1 MKRGSSRTIVALS
14 VLTGIQI
21 LVAGVSRAEN
31 WPAWRGPTGVG
42 RSAEEHLPLTWD
54 GKSGQNVLWKVSL
67 AGTTGHSC
75 PIVWGD
81 RVFLTTAAKQTP
93 EQEESKQVPEHH
105 LACYQ
110 AGDGK
115 LLWRTPIAPGK
126 NPAGYAIYAVPTP
139 ATDGKVVYAWF
150 GSAVLAAVGSDGK
163 LLWRKERPGPFTLN
177 PGICSSPILYK
188 DTVILLCDQ
197 GRGKGFLQGL
207 DKKTGEVTWQQKREK
222 VSYNNTTPVL
232 IKVSGKPQVVIAA
245 SNAVQ
250 GLGPADGEIIWWCKA
265 RGFGE
270 SPAFGGGL
278 IYADKGGNE
287 TAVCVDPTGSGDVTD
302 THVKWRIDK
311 SPGEY
316 SSPVIAGKYVYKAR
330 GEEDIVCLDL
340 ATGKEFYTAE
350 LDGVS
355 NLASPFATAD
365 GRVYF
370 ATAGKS
376 YVIAAGPKPALL
388 ATNDLRGEMAGS
400 SPAVS
405 GGRIFIR
412 GRKFL
417 YCIGS
422 K

>member
-1 MKRGSSRTIVALS
+1 MKRSTSRTVFVWAAW
-14 VLTGIQI
+14 
-21 LVAGVSRAEN
+21 AGLCLASPWVSRAEN
-31 WPAWRGPTGVG
+31 WPGWRGPTGVG
-42 RSAEEHLPLTWD
+42 CSAEKGLPLKWD
-54 GKSGQNVLWKVSL
+54 GKTGENVLWKASL
-67 AGTTGHSC
+67 AETTGHSS

-81 RVFLTTAAKQTP
+81 RIFLTTAAKQTR
-93 EQEESKQVPEHH
+93 EQEERKEVPEHH

-110 AGDGK
+110 AADGK
-115 LLWRTPIAPGK
+115 MLWRTPIPPGK
-126 NPAGYAIYAVPTP
+126 QPAGYAIYAVPTP
-139 ATDGKVVYAWF
+139 VTDGEVVYAWF
-150 GSAVLAAVGSDGK
+150 GSAVLAAVDSGGK
-163 LLWRKERPGPFTLN
+163 LLWRKERPGPFDLN

-207 DKKTGEVTWQQKREK
+207 DKKTGEVRWQQKREK
-222 VSYNNTTPVL
+222 VSHNNTTPVL
-232 IKVSGKPQVVIAA
+232 TQVSGKPQMVIAA

-250 GLGPADGEIIWWCKA
+250 GLDPASGEIIWWCKA

-270 SPAFGGGL
+270 SPAVGGGL
-278 IYADKGGNE
+278 VYADKGCDE
-287 TAVCVDPTGSGDVTD
+287 PAVCVDPTGKGDVTD

-316 SSPVIAGKYVYKAR
+316 SSPVIAGKHVYKAR
-330 GEEDIVCLDL
+330 RDEDIVCLDL
-340 ATGKEFYTAE
+340 TTGKELYTAK
-350 LDGVS
+350 LDGIS
-355 NLASPFATAD
+355 KLASPFATAD
-365 GRVYF
+365 GHVYF

-376 YVIAAGPKPALL
+376 YVIKAGPSLEVL
-388 ATNDLRGEMAGS
+388 ATNDLGGEMDGS

-405 GGRIFIR
+405 GGRVFIR

>member
-1 MKRGSSRTIVALS
+1 MKRSSFRTIVALA
-14 VLTGIQI
+14 VFAGIQI

-42 RSAEEHLPLTWD
+42 RSAEKHLPLKWD
-54 GKSGQNVLWKVSL
+54 GKSGENVLWKAPL

-81 RVFLTTAAKQTP
+81 RVFLTTAAKQTR

-105 LACYQ
+105 LICYQ
-110 AGDGK
+110 AADGK
-115 LLWRTPIAPGK
+115 VLWRTLIPPGK
-126 NPAGYAIYAVPTP
+126 QPAGYAIYAVPTP
-139 ATDGKVVYAWF
+139 VTDGKVVYAWF
-150 GSAVLAAVGSDGK
+150 GSAVLAAVDSGGK

-207 DKKTGEVTWQQKREK
+207 DKKTGEVKWQQKREK
-222 VSYNNTTPVL
+222 VSCNNTTPVL
-232 IKVSGKPQVVIAA
+232 IEVNGKCQMVIAA

-250 GLGPADGEIIWWCKA
+250 GLDPASGEIIWWCKSP
-265 RGFGE
+265 GFGE

-278 IYADKGGNE
+278 VYTDKGCDE
-287 TAVCVDPTGSGDVTD
+287 TAVCVDPTGSGDVTG

-316 SSPVIAGKYVYKAR
+316 SSPVIAGKHVYKAR
-330 GEEDIVCLDL
+330 RDEDIVCLDL
-340 ATGKEFYTAE
+340 ATGKERYTAK
-350 LDGVS
+350 LDGIS
-355 NLASPFATAD
+355 KLASPFATAD
-365 GRVYF
+365 GRVHF
-370 ATAGKS
+370 VTAGKS
-376 YVIAAGPKPALL
+376 YVIKAGPRLEVL
-388 ATNDLRGEMAGS
+388 AANDLRGEMDGS

-412 GRKFL
+412 GRKLL
-417 YCIGS
+417 YCIGR